1 MKINKLTN
9 GSKALLAGG
18 LLCCLALAGCFRE
31 DLVPGKEGTPDEAR
45 TYGLGFTIA
54 ADALTKATDGE
65 RGSMQYGNE
74 IENYIDPT
82 QLRVLFLDKDG
93 NFQYEFSQ
101 YEDRDEGGNP
111 RSNDKLKSGLHLEP
125 LRLNHDGGAVSQW
138 FARIP
143 IDQLSDEQ
151 LKLITDEGFKIA
163 IMANWPE
170 ETFYGDAYG
179 SINTNFLAGGE
190 QNLANRLAHCHY
202 DEKYTE
208 DTNDETGIYASYLPF
223 LGKGKAVTDGKEYNQ
238 MSVSTGWVK
247 THFTE
252 LKNDDPNV
260 KEIYE
265 RFYEAETYIRE
276 KYHPYFESGERAY
289 LLGKTNR
296 KYYNM
301 WYVWNF
307 GGSYNAIQTTQD
319 TAYYDARGDRMDEIR
334 NAWITRNEEV
344 GWAGP
349 VKNITEESNVQTNP
363 FNNDDDVIVYS
374 GSLQSGDKD
383 GVYMDLSKEYYSVVE
398 TSNGRGVMLTG
409 VNLKPE
415 DAVTRMKATNP
426 TFSYLKIPLAADG
439 HLRLKVGAICG
450 GDNET
455 HNVRLGLYYDAGSD
469 AQSVSFDIAENMK
482 PGELYN
488 KVLDFTVLINETAVD
503 TYLYAISENPNDRL
517 IIYEIE
523 YLKAWHLSDVDRDGM
538 KATKDHPIPMYG
550 IQDFDPIGAYWVPG
564 ELFNLS
570 ANNGLHPD
578 NRYNYKW
585 ISLLRSVAK
594 VELKIAKAPF
604 GGKKPA
610 YVYMRSMNQTARL
623 NPIDVLT
630 PTNQIW
636 YGDAEHNLVGIVQ
649 ETANIQA
656 YGPIY
661 EGKNATSTMDHFH
674 QRLAWFFGVWT
685 HEKVG
690 ISSPT
695 DPLKKWDWNKGIN
708 AHYAHIDVDID
719 KSIPYPR
726 VFNPHINRSDYT
738 HFIEQGEDD
747 YYWYYMLYVPE
758 KNMTDANNPGNV
770 TQAPKCLRVEMRWP
784 DVNDDSSLDDNASY
798 RIYFADPNKSGH
810 LAGEYNRDD
819 YENVTSTPGMDYD
832 GAYEND
838 LANLKAFFPIVR
850 NHLYQVTVSGI
861 NQGDIKYRVNGPAE
875 RKVEIE
881 FE

>member
-101 YEDRDEGGNP
+101 MTYEERDKNGILIEDLKEK
-111 RSNDKLKSGLHLEP
+111 RLKSGLHLEP

-163 IMANWPE
+163 IMANWPK
-170 ETFYGDAYG
+170 ETFYGEDNDAHG
-179 SINTNFLAGGE
+179 SIYTNFLDGGE

-202 DEKYTE
+202 DEKYVE
-208 DTNDETGIYASYLPF
+208 DTNDESGIFNAYKPF
-223 LGKGKAVTDGKEYNQ
+223 LGVNARYEGGNEINEEFFNQLSVWSDWVTTQFEEKKKDEDRETKYTQFEAAEEWIRAKYDPYPVEDVNGVRPRPSLEGKSG
-238 MSVSTGWVK
+238 
-247 THFTE
+247 
-252 LKNDDPNV
+252 
-260 KEIYE
+260 
-265 RFYEAETYIRE
+265 RTY
-276 KYHPYFESGERAY
+276 YD
-289 LLGKTNR
+289 
-296 KYYNM
+296 M

-307 GGSYNAIQTTQD
+307 GGSYNNKYFYDKAPGENT
-319 TAYYDARGDRMDEIR
+319 YYHGTPREKWAQRNDEK
-334 NAWITRNEEV
+334 
-344 GWAGP
+344 GWASQWKESIENGLGEQT
-349 VKNITEESNVQTNP
+349 ITLSNGSFDGLTFVSASAG
-363 FNNDDDVIVYS
+363 S
-374 GSLQSGDKD
+374 GEATL
-383 GVYMDLSKEYYSVVE
+383 VE
-398 TSNGRGVMLTG
+398 TDYGIGVKMPTAFSTG
-409 VNLKPE
+409 DHEE
-415 DAVTRMKATNP
+415 DPVAKDKYGKIVGSGKAH
-426 TFSYLKIPLAADG
+426 FKVSLAADG
-439 HLRLKVGAICG
+439 FLRLKVGAIS
-450 GDNET
+450 DSDEPK
-455 HNVRLGLYYDAGSD
+455 VAVGLYFAASD
-469 AQSVSFDIAENMK
+469 EKDKQQITYPVDGNFGDKTVANEFTFTVRVNANAENA
-482 PGELYN
+482 Y
-488 KVLDFTVLINETAVD
+488 I
-503 TYLYAISENPNDRL
+503 YALSDDPKDQL
-517 IIYEIE
+517 VIYEIE
-523 YLKAWHLSDVDRDGM
+523 YFKSWHLSDIERDGIRVS
-538 KATKDHPIPMYG
+538 KKNPIPMYG

-578 NRYNYKW
+578 NRYNYRW

-610 YVYMRSMNQTARL
+610 YVYMRSMNRSARL

-630 PTNQIW
+630 PTNQLW

-649 ETANIQA
+649 ETANIQT

-661 EGKNATSTMDHFH
+661 EGKDGDNSREHFH

-690 ISSPT
+690 INAQFSTESG
-695 DPLKKWDWNKGIN
+695 KWNWNGFDYIN
-708 AHYAHIDVDID
+708 AGID

-738 HFIEQGEDD
+738 HFIDTDPDGTDTE
-747 YYWYYMLYVPE
+747 YWHYMLYVPE
-758 KNMTDANNPGNV
+758 KGLTDVNNPGDV
-770 TQAPKCLRVEMRWP
+770 TEAPKCLHVELRWE
-784 DVNDDSSLDDNASY
+784 DLNSDDNLDNNAAY
-798 RIYFADPNKSGH
+798 RIYFADPTKNGQLVGSFGRDKYK
-810 LAGEYNRDD
+810 EYERDVN
-819 YENVTSTPGMDYD
+819 NVRT
-832 GAYEND
+832 
-838 LANLKAFFPIVR
+838 FFPIVR

-861 NQGDIKYRVNGPAE
+861 NQGDINYTVNNPAE
-875 RKVEIE
+875 REVNIE

>member
-163 IMANWPE
+163 IMANWPK
-170 ETFYGDAYG
+170 ETFYGEDGSGSDEHG
-179 SINTNFLAGGE
+179 SIYTNFLDGGE

-202 DEKYTE
+202 DEKYVE
-208 DTNDETGIYASYLPF
+208 DTNDESGIFAAYEPF
-223 LGKGKAVTDGKEYNQ
+223 LGYNKNKELNQLSVWSDWVTTQFEEKKKDEDRETKYTQ
-238 MSVSTGWVK
+238 
-247 THFTE
+247 F
-252 LKNDDPNV
+252 
-260 KEIYE
+260 
-265 RFYEAETYIRE
+265 EAAEKWIRE
-276 KYHPYFESGERAY
+276 NYNPYPDEGRPSLEGKSGR
-289 LLGKTNR
+289 T
-296 KYYNM
+296 YYDM

-307 GGSYNAIQTTQD
+307 GGSYNLVEATAPGENPYYHGIPGEAWAQRNDAWLAENYPDWNDVDVEDFPTNISLGIGTYDGLELVNSSAAFVKTDNGIGVKMPTAFRTNEHQEGTT
-319 TAYYDARGDRMDEIR
+319 GNGI
-334 NAWITRNEEV
+334 I
-344 GWAGP
+344 
-349 VKNITEESNVQTNP
+349 KNESN
-363 FNNDDDVIVYS
+363 S
-374 GSLQSGDKD
+374 G
-383 GVYMDLSKEYYSVVE
+383 
-398 TSNGRGVMLTG
+398 
-409 VNLKPE
+409 KPHFK
-415 DAVTRMKATNP
+415 V
-426 TFSYLKIPLAADG
+426 SLAADG
-439 HLRLKVGAICG
+439 FLRLKVGAIL
-450 GDNET
+450 DPEVEN
-455 HNVRLGLYYDAGSD
+455 HKVAVGLYFDAADQKDKQQITYPVFGNFGD
-469 AQSVSFDIAENMK
+469 KTVANEFT
-482 PGELYN
+482 
-488 KVLDFTVLINETAVD
+488 FTVRVNANAEDAYI
-503 TYLYAISENPNDRL
+503 YALSDNPKDQL
-517 IIYEIE
+517 VIYEIE
-523 YLKAWHLSDVDRDGM
+523 YFKSWHLSDIERDGIRVS
-538 KATKDHPIPMYG
+538 KDHPIPMYG

-578 NRYNYKW
+578 NRYNYRW

-610 YVYMRSMNQTARL
+610 YVYMRSMNRSARL

-630 PTNQIW
+630 PTNQLW

-649 ETANIQA
+649 ETANIQT

-661 EGKNATSTMDHFH
+661 EGEKGNKSPEHFH

-690 ISSPT
+690 IDAQSVNSSNE
-695 DPLKKWDWNKGIN
+695 KWDWNNKIN
-708 AHYAHIDVDID
+708 TVDID

-738 HFIEQGEDD
+738 HFIDTDPDGTDTE
-747 YYWYYMLYVPE
+747 YWHYMLYVPE
-758 KNMTDANNPGNV
+758 KGLTDVNNPGDV
-770 TQAPKCLRVEMRWP
+770 TEAPKCLHVELRWE
-784 DVNDDSSLDDNASY
+784 DLNSDDNLDNNAAY
-798 RIYFADPNKSGH
+798 RIYFADPTKNGQLVGSYG
-810 LAGEYNRDD
+810 RDKYKD
-819 YENVTSTPGMDYD
+819 YERDVNNVRT
-832 GAYEND
+832 
-838 LANLKAFFPIVR
+838 FFPIVR

-861 NQGDIKYRVNGPAE
+861 NQGDINYTVNNPAE
-875 RKVEIE
+875 REVNIE

>member
-170 ETFYGDAYG
+170 ETFYGEDGSGSDEHG
-179 SINTNFLAGGE
+179 SIYTNFLDGGE

-202 DEKYTE
+202 DEKYVE
-208 DTNDETGIYASYLPF
+208 DTNDESGIFAAYEPF
-223 LGKGKAVTDGKEYNQ
+223 LGYNKNKELNQLSVWSDWVTTQFEEKKKDEDRETKYTQFEAAEKWIRENYKPYPDEGRPSLKGKSG
-238 MSVSTGWVK
+238 
-247 THFTE
+247 
-252 LKNDDPNV
+252 
-260 KEIYE
+260 
-265 RFYEAETYIRE
+265 RTY
-276 KYHPYFESGERAY
+276 YD
-289 LLGKTNR
+289 
-296 KYYNM
+296 M

-307 GGSYNAIQTTQD
+307 GGSYNLNAKTPGENMYYHGTPRKEWAQRNDEKGWASQWKESIENGLGEQTITLSNGSFD
-319 TAYYDARGDRMDEIR
+319 GLTFVSASAGSGEATLVETDYGIGVKMPTAFSTGDH
-334 NAWITRNEEV
+334 EEV
-344 GWAGP
+344 L
-349 VKNITEESNVQTNP
+349 VK
-363 FNNDDDVIVYS
+363 
-374 GSLQSGDKD
+374 DKD
-383 GVYMDLSKEYYSVVE
+383 GMIVGSGEAHFKVS
-398 TSNGRGVMLTG
+398 
-409 VNLKPE
+409 
-415 DAVTRMKATNP
+415 
-426 TFSYLKIPLAADG
+426 LAADG
-439 HLRLKVGAICG
+439 FLRLKVGAISNSDDKDHTMG
-450 GDNET
+450 
-455 HNVRLGLYYDAGSD
+455 NVAVGLYFAAADQKDKQQITYPVFGNFGDKTVANE
-469 AQSVSFDIAENMK
+469 FT
-482 PGELYN
+482 
-488 KVLDFTVLINETAVD
+488 FTVRVNANAEDAYI
-503 TYLYAISENPNDRL
+503 YALSDNPEDQL
-517 IIYEIE
+517 VIYEIE
-523 YLKAWHLSDVDRDGM
+523 YFKSWHLSDIERDGIRVS
-538 KATKDHPIPMYG
+538 KDHPIPMYG

-578 NRYNYKW
+578 NRYNYRW

-610 YVYMRSMNQTARL
+610 YVYMRSMNRSARL

-630 PTNQIW
+630 PTNQLW

-649 ETANIQA
+649 ETANIQT

-661 EGKNATSTMDHFH
+661 EGENGNKSPEHFH

-690 ISSPT
+690 IDAQSVNSSNE
-695 DPLKKWDWNKGIN
+695 KWDWNNKIN
-708 AHYAHIDVDID
+708 TVDID

-738 HFIEQGEDD
+738 HFIDTDPEGTDTE
-747 YYWYYMLYVPE
+747 YWHYMLYVPE
-758 KNMTDANNPGNV
+758 KGLTDVNNPGDV
-770 TQAPKCLRVEMRWP
+770 TEAPKCLHVELRWE
-784 DVNDDSSLDDNASY
+784 DLNSDDNLDNNAAY
-798 RIYFADPNKSGH
+798 RIYFADPTKNGQLVGSYG
-810 LAGEYNRDD
+810 RDKYKD
-819 YENVTSTPGMDYD
+819 YERDVNNVRT
-832 GAYEND
+832 
-838 LANLKAFFPIVR
+838 FFPIVR

-861 NQGDIKYRVNGPAE
+861 NQGDINYTVNNPAE
-875 RKVEIE
+875 REVNIE

>member
-9 GSKALLAGG
+9 GSKALLASG

-170 ETFYGDAYG
+170 ETFYGEDNDVHG
-179 SINTNFLAGGE
+179 SIYTNFLDGGE

-202 DEKYTE
+202 DEKYVE
-208 DTNDETGIYASYLPF
+208 DTNDESGIFAAYEPF
-223 LGKGKAVTDGKEYNQ
+223 LGYSKDKKLNQLSVWSDWVTTQFEEKKKDEDRETKYTQFEAAEEWIRKNYKPYPDEGRPSLEGKSG
-238 MSVSTGWVK
+238 
-247 THFTE
+247 
-252 LKNDDPNV
+252 
-260 KEIYE
+260 
-265 RFYEAETYIRE
+265 RTY
-276 KYHPYFESGERAY
+276 YD
-289 LLGKTNR
+289 
-296 KYYNM
+296 M

-307 GGSYNAIQTTQD
+307 GGSYNLEA
-319 TAYYDARGDRMDEIR
+319 TAPEENTYYHGTPGEKWAQRNDAWLAKNYAEWTGDETGDET
-334 NAWITRNEEV
+334 WINGDVDFATDIVLASGVYDGLELK
-344 GWAGP
+344 G
-349 VKNITEESNVQTNP
+349 SNVTFVQ
-363 FNNDDDVIVYS
+363 NDNGIGVKMPAAFRPIEHQDGTTGNGIGIIKNDSNS
-374 GSLQSGDKD
+374 G
-383 GVYMDLSKEYYSVVE
+383 
-398 TSNGRGVMLTG
+398 
-409 VNLKPE
+409 KPHFK
-415 DAVTRMKATNP
+415 V
-426 TFSYLKIPLAADG
+426 SLAADG
-439 HLRLKVGAICG
+439 FLRLKVGAIL
-450 GDNET
+450 DPEVEN
-455 HNVRLGLYYDAGSD
+455 HKVAVGLYFDAADQKDKQQITYPVVGD
-469 AQSVSFDIAENMK
+469 FGDKTVANEFT
-482 PGELYN
+482 
-488 KVLDFTVLINETAVD
+488 FTVRVNSNAEDAYI
-503 TYLYAISENPNDRL
+503 YALSDDDADQL
-517 IIYEIE
+517 VIYEIE
-523 YLKAWHLSDVDRDGM
+523 YFKSWHLSDIERDGIRVS
-538 KATKDHPIPMYG
+538 KDHPIPMYG

-578 NRYNYKW
+578 NRYNYRW

-610 YVYMRSMNQTARL
+610 YVYMRSMNRSARL

-630 PTNQIW
+630 PTNQLW

-649 ETANIQA
+649 ETANIQT

-661 EGKNATSTMDHFH
+661 EGEKGNKSPEHFH

-690 ISSPT
+690 IDAQSVNSSNE
-695 DPLKKWDWNKGIN
+695 KWDWNNKIN
-708 AHYAHIDVDID
+708 TVDID

-738 HFIEQGEDD
+738 HFIDTDPEGTDTE
-747 YYWYYMLYVPE
+747 YWHYMLYVPE
-758 KNMTDANNPGNV
+758 KGLTDVNNPGDV
-770 TQAPKCLRVEMRWP
+770 TEAPKCLHVELRWE
-784 DVNDDSSLDDNASY
+784 DLNSDDNLDNNAAY
-798 RIYFADPNKSGH
+798 RIYFADPTKNGQLVGSFGRDKYK
-810 LAGEYNRDD
+810 EYERDVN
-819 YENVTSTPGMDYD
+819 NVRT
-832 GAYEND
+832 
-838 LANLKAFFPIVR
+838 FFPIVR

-861 NQGDIKYRVNGPAE
+861 NQGDISYMVNNPAS
-875 RKVEIE
+875 RPVDIE
-881 FE
+881 FN